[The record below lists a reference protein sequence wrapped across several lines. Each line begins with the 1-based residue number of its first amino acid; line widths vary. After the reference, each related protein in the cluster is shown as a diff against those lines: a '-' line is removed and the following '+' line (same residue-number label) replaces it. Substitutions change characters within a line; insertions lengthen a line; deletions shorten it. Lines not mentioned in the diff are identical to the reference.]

1 MSEKIAVI
9 VCGNSGIDYIKHPYQ
24 IDVFRSILFVNGEEY
39 EDFIDISAEEFYE
52 RLIKE
57 PDTNVSTSQT
67 ATGKMLEVYQRLES
81 EGFTDAVVI
90 TISSHLSGTFQNAV
104 LASKMVDHL
113 RVHIFD
119 SLTAAFAE
127 AKMALVAAEMATNG
141 KSVSE
146 ILTKLESIRDNNR
159 VYFAVDTLKYLVKNG
174 RLSAAKGF
182 MGSLLKLKPLLV
194 ITPEGK
200 IVAAKK
206 IRTSVKAINHVKE
219 QFYDETKNLDFEPF
233 IIYTNNYDLAKTV
246 ANEIMQHY
254 PNIKQVGMYP
264 LTPVVGAHAG
274 PGAFGIGYII
284 NK

>member
-9 VCGNSGIDYIKHPYQ
+9 VCGNSGIDYINHPYK
-24 IDVFRSILFVNGEEY
+24 IDVFRSLLYVNGEEF
-39 EDFIDISAEEFYE
+39 EDFIDISAEAFYE

-57 PDTNVSTSQT
+57 PNTNVSTSQT
-67 ATGKMLEVYQRLES
+67 ATGRMLEVYQRLET
-81 EGFTDAVVI
+81 EGYTDAIVV
-90 TISSHLSGTFQNAV
+90 TISSHLSGTYQNAV
-104 LASKMVDHL
+104 LAGKMADTL

-119 SLTAAFAE
+119 SQTAAFAE
-127 AKMALVAAEMATNG
+127 AKMALVAAEMAKNG
-141 KSVSE
+141 KTVSE
-146 ILTKLESIRDNNR
+146 IIERLEFIRDNNR

-194 ITPEGK
+194 ITKEGK
-200 IVAAKK
+200 IVAVKK

-219 QFYDETKNLDFEPF
+219 QFYDETKGLDFEPF
-233 IIYTNNYDLAKTV
+233 IIYTNNIELANNV
-246 ANEIMQHY
+246 ANEIMEHY
-254 PNIKQVGMYP
+254 PNIKNVGLYP
-264 LTPVVGAHAG
+264 LTPVVGAHTG

>member
-1 MSEKIAVI
+1 MAEKIAII
-9 VCGNSGIDYIKHPYQ
+9 VCGNSGIDYIKHPYK
-24 IDVFRSILFVNGEEY
+24 IDVFRSLLYVNGEEF
-39 EDFIDISAEEFYE
+39 EDFVDIEAGAFYE
-52 RLIKE
+52 RLINE

-67 ATGKMLEVYQRLES
+67 ATGRMLEVYQKLEA
-81 EGFTDAVVI
+81 EGFTDAIVI

-104 LASKMVDHL
+104 LAGKMVDHL

-119 SLTAAFAE
+119 SLTAAYAE
-127 AKMALVAAEMATNG
+127 AKMALVAAEMAEKGN
-141 KSVSE
+141 SVAE
-146 ILTKLESIRDNNR
+146 ILDTLNFIRNNNR

-194 ITPEGK
+194 ITKEGK
-200 IVAAKK
+200 IVAIKK

-219 QFYDETKNLDFEPF
+219 QFYEETKNLDFEPF
-233 IIYTNNYDLAKTV
+233 IIYTNNIDLANNV
-246 ANEIMQHY
+246 ANEIMEHY
-254 PNIKQVGMYP
+254 PQIKKVGLYP
-264 LTPVVGAHAG
+264 LTPVVGAHTG